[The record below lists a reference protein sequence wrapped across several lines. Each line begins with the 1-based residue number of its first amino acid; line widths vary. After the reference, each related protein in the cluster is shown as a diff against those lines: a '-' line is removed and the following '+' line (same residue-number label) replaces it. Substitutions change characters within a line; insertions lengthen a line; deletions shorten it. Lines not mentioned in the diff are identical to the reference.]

1 MSGFKQTGYDHAYFM
16 PLSSL
21 QGAIY
26 TYTGNSGNG
35 GAVTKG
41 AFAPA
46 VWATSLTRYGYT
58 AGTTGSGNTYLSSI
72 NGIGAGMLKDMG
84 TTVVSSS
91 RTFRKV
97 QLIAPSLAG
106 GVNGDRTT
114 AGNYLTAYIELAT
127 GNAVATAAA
136 PAPVAYLPGLL

>member
-26 TYTGNSGNG
+26 TYTGSSGSG
-35 GAVTKG
+35 GSATKG
-41 AFAPA
+41 SFAPA

-58 AGTTGSGNTYLSSI
+58 PGATGSGNTYLSSI

-97 QLIAPSLAG
+97 QLVVPAVGVAG
-106 GVNGDRTT
+106 VANLTPAED
-114 AGNYLTAYIELAT
+114 YLTGYIEISID
-127 GNAVATAAA
+127 GSA
-136 PAPVAYLPGLL
+136 PAGPLARVARVGV

>member
-1 MSGFKQTGYDHAYFM
+1 MSGFKQTGYDHAFFM

-35 GAVTKG
+35 GSVTKG
-41 AFAPA
+41 SFAPA
-46 VWATSLTRYGYT
+46 AWATSLTRYGYA

-72 NGIGAGMLKDMG
+72 NGVGAGMLKDMG

-97 QLIAPSLAG
+97 QLVAPAVGVAG
-106 GVNGDRTT
+106 VAGTT
-114 AGNYLTAYIELAT
+114 PAEDYLTGYIELGLDGSCPTSSPQAR
-127 GNAVATAAA
+127 VAR
-136 PAPVAYLPGLL
+136 V

>member
-26 TYTGNSGNG
+26 TYTGTSGNG

-58 AGTTGSGNTYLSSI
+58 PGTAGSGNTYLSSI

-97 QLIAPSLAG
+97 QLVAPAVGVAG
-106 GVNGDRTT
+106 ATGLTPAED
-114 AGNYLTAYIELAT
+114 YLTGYIEIGVDGTCPTSSPQAR
-127 GNAVATAAA
+127 VAR
-136 PAPVAYLPGLL
+136 VGI